1 MRIRIQN
8 TAIPGKKSKNIKSQ
22 KPTLKPG
29 LWTYI
34 VSRGKVTE
42 KALDRVGKL
51 WLGRIRGLKATP
63 QGQHELYRMGTTKV
77 SDCSDWS
84 DRFFKDFC

>member
-8 TAIPGKKSKNIKSQ
+8 TAIPNKKSKNIKSQ

-29 LWTYI
+29 LLTYI

-42 KALDRVGKL
+42 KALDRVGEL

-63 QGQHELYRMGTTKV
+63 QGQHELYRMRTTDGLRLV
-77 SDCSDWS
+77 
-84 DRFFKDFC
+84 FKDLCT

>member
-1 MRIRIQN
+1 M
-8 TAIPGKKSKNIKSQ
+8 Q

-42 KALDRVGKL
+42 KALDRVGEL
-51 WLGRIRGLKATP
+51 WLGRIRGLKAAP
-63 QGQHELYRMGTTKV
+63 QGQHGLYRMRTT
-77 SDCSDWS
+77 DWLDWFLKTFVPS
-84 DRFFKDFC
+84 KAVWMEQHK